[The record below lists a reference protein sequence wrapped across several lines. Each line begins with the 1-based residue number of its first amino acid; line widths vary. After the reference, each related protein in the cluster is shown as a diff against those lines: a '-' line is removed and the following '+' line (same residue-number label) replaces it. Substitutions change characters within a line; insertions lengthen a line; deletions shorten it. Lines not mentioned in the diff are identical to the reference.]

1 MTIFYVHLI
10 YTSSK
15 KVSDYQVTFNWRV
28 KQESISK
35 YFTLTKEIDFVSSE
49 PIVKVLLTNI
59 KEQLNIDSKINW
71 NQEINKTRL
80 RSG

>member
-15 KVSDYQVTFNWRV
+15 KVSDYQVTINWRV